1 VKTCVSLLI
10 CLAVLGS
17 AYAQMPDEA
26 SHHLSNAES
35 LKASGQWDAALR
47 EYRAAAALAPND
59 PETHFLFG
67 IALYRQQLFDEAV
80 QEFTLSVR
88 LDPGVVQQ
96 DALNNALASQQYFR
110 AAELQRHGDWDAAIK
125 DYQRAIDVDPRDER
139 TKIPDLATEH
149 CSLAI
154 ALRQK
159 GNVAKAQDHLQQ
171 AYVLHTRYSQTEEC
185 EKLWQSLAP
194 TPAKEIARADQLKE
208 QMDLAGAMDKYR
220 AVLAMNPSAADAAHV
235 HMQMAEVL
243 RSLGGH
249 AEEAVAN
256 AREAARLQPDAA
268 TYRELATV
276 LEWDGKAG
284 EAMIAYENGVR
295 LNPRDAELHYD
306 FGKVLIEN
314 ARPDAGITEMRKTL
328 ELHPRERDLAS
339 LAHEGIAVA
348 LKDKGETE
356 SAIAELKVD
365 LTLKPSNDTASSAHC
380 MMAEILKGQGKTAEA
395 RREAVTADDLDPH
408 DAEGGG
414 GCAATLWN
422 PGQTVDK

>member
-1 VKTCVSLLI
+1 VKTCVFLLI
-10 CLAVLGS
+10 CLAVPGSAVLGP
-17 AYAQMPDEA
+17 AYAQMPDQA
-26 SHHLSNAES
+26 LQHLRDAQSLNES
-35 LKASGQWDAALR
+35 GHWDAALR

-67 IALYRQQLFDEAV
+67 IALYRERLFDEAV
-80 QEFTLSVR
+80 QELTLSVH

-96 DALNNALASQQYFR
+96 DALNKARASQQYFR
-110 AAELQRHGDWDAAIK
+110 AAELQRHGDWDAAIT

-149 CSLAI
+149 CSLAL

-159 GNVAKAQDHLQQ
+159 GNEAKAQDHLQQ
-171 AYVLHTRYSQTEEC
+171 AYVLHSRYSQTEEC
-185 EKLWQSLAP
+185 EKLWPSLAS
-194 TPAKEIARADQLKE
+194 TPAKEIARADQLTK
-208 QMDLAGAMDKYR
+208 QDDLAGALDKYR
-220 AVLAMNPSAADAAHV
+220 AVLAMNPSAAEAAHV
-235 HMQMAEVL
+235 HRKMAEVL
-243 RSLGGH
+243 RSQGGQ

-268 TYRELATV
+268 SYHELATF

-284 EAMIAYENGVR
+284 EALTAYENGVR
-295 LNPRDAELHYD
+295 LNPQDAQLHFD
-306 FGKVLIEN
+306 FGKLLIN
-314 ARPDAGITEMRKTL
+314 NHRPDAGITEMRKTL
-328 ELHPRERDLAS
+328 ELHPHQRDLAS

-356 SAIAELKVD
+356 SAIAELKAD
-365 LTLKPSNDTASSAHC
+365 LTLTPTDDTASSAHC

-395 RREAVTADDLDPH
+395 RREAETADDLDPH

-422 PGQTVDK
+422 PR